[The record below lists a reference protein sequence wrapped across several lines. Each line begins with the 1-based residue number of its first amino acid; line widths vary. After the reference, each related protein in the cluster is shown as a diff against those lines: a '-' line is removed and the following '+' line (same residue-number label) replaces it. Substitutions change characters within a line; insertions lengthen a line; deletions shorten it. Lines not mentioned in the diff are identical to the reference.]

1 MGDNLGRRREFTFL
15 PDSEIVKTMSETILV
30 VGQKAANPP
39 VMPKPDRF
47 ALSLKVVRRWEGGL
61 VDHPSDPGGITKWG
75 ISLRFLR
82 AIGID
87 INGDGVI
94 DGRDIRSLNE
104 KQVEKLYHDHFWS
117 KCHCDFLPAGVD
129 LAVFDCGV
137 NQGPNRAKGFLQK
150 ALKVKVDGRVGPI
163 TLAAVDKADPAELLG
178 EFMVR
183 RAVHYSGLV
192 NMTIFGL
199 GWFRRI
205 FDIYRE
211 ALAVLNTSDNLTEE
225 VLK

>member
-1 MGDNLGRRREFTFL
+1 MGDPFPRRRSPGMIAL
-15 PDSEIVKTMSETILV
+15 PDSETSNAID
-30 VGQKAANPP
+30 PP
-39 VMPKPDRF
+39 VMPKTDRF

-82 AIGID
+82 AIKID

-94 DGRDIRSLNE
+94 NGKDIRSLTE
-104 KQVEKLYHDHFWS
+104 YQVTKLYRDHFWS
-117 KCHCDFLPAGVD
+117 KCYCDFLPAGVD

-137 NQGPNRAKGFLQK
+137 NQGPNRAKRFLQK
-150 ALKVKVDGRVGPI
+150 ALKVRVDGRVGPI
-163 TLAAVDKADPAELLG
+163 TLAAADKADPVTLLG

-183 RAVHYSGLV
+183 RAIHYSSLV

-211 ALAVLNTSDNLTEE
+211 ALVILNIRSQEILQAE
-225 VLK
+225 LKDTAS

>member
-1 MGDNLGRRREFTFL
+1 MATN
-15 PDSEIVKTMSETILV
+15 
-30 VGQKAANPP
+30 AANTPSPFADPP
-39 VMPKPDRF
+39 VMTKPNRF

-61 VDHPSDPGGITKWG
+61 VDHPSDPGGMTKWG

-82 AIGID
+82 AIKID

-94 DGRDIRSLNE
+94 DGQDIRSLTE
-104 KQVEKLYHDHFWS
+104 KQVEMIYHDHFWS
-117 KCHCDFLPAGVD
+117 KCYCDFLPAGVD

-137 NQGPNRAKGFLQK
+137 NQGPNRAKRFLQK

-163 TLAAVDKADPAELLG
+163 TLAAVSKADSSDLLG

-183 RAVHYSGLV
+183 RAIHYSSLV

-205 FDIYRE
+205 FDIYRH
-211 ALAVLNTSDNLTEE
+211 ALAVLDTIGDYLRRNG
-225 VLK
+225 K